1 MNTKSS
7 IAPASMGDEFYP
19 TPQKLVDKMLFGVDL
34 TYVKTVLE
42 PSAGTGDIVERL
54 LEKDY
59 LPWHGSDEQRFRNI
73 RCVDCV
79 EINPEL
85 RSILRYNYGEGRA
98 NEART
103 ALSQLREKAETRD
116 LTSEEKMA
124 ESYAAR
130 VRNFATSDV
139 VHVVYDDFLK
149 YEPFKEYDLIIMNPP
164 FSEGDKHLIKAI
176 ELQKDGGS
184 IICLLNAETIKN
196 PYIYQRQQL
205 RKLLDEYGASIE
217 YIEDA
222 FIDAERRTNVEVAL
236 VKISIPRRTVESEFY
251 ERMRKA
257 ERIDDE
263 DFASASTEIDVT
275 DYIKSAVAHFRVEV
289 KAGMELIRQ
298 YRAFKPYMRS
308 SFEEPN
314 TGTILRLTDSCD
326 RGYDEVS
333 INGYASKTRLKYWRA
348 LLSNPKFIG
357 KLTSKLQ
364 EEYRRKVDRLQE
376 YDFNEFNIETLS
388 VQIMSEVQ
396 RGIEEEIAA
405 MFDRLSASHSW
416 YGDDS
421 TNRHYYDG
429 WATNK
434 AWKINKKV
442 ILPCY
447 GVFSEWSGRP
457 SEYEAFNVLSDIERI
472 FNFFDGK
479 MTADV
484 DLAMT
489 LKDNFAAGITRNIRC
504 KFFEATFYKKGTV
517 HIVFSDMELLERFNI
532 YAARNRGWL
541 PPSYGKKKYSNLT
554 DDEKKVVDSFQGEAA
569 YEKVVARADYYLST
583 AVSGYLADSEL
594 RTEGAKNEIQTD

>member
-1 MNTKSS
+1 MSAGSS
-7 IAPASMGDEFYP
+7 IAPASMGEEFFP
-19 TPQKLVDKMLFGVDL
+19 TPRELIDKMLSGLDFAFIN
-34 TYVKTVLE
+34 TVLE
-42 PSAGTGDIVERL
+42 PSAGKGDIVERL

-59 LPWHGSDEQRFRNI
+59 MPWGASDNRFRHI

-85 RSILRYNYGEGRA
+85 RSILRYNYGDGRA
-98 NEART
+98 SKAQT
-103 ALSQLREKAETRD
+103 VLRQIKKIEDERS
-116 LTSEEKMA
+116 LTSAEKMM
-124 ESYAAR
+124 ENDAAKQR
-130 VRNFATSDV
+130 GFATSGV
-139 VHVVYDDFLK
+139 VHVVYDDFLR

-176 ELQKDGGS
+176 EIQKNGGA
-184 IICLLNAETIKN
+184 IVCLLNAETIKN
-196 PYIYQRQQL
+196 PYTNQRQHL
-205 RKLLDEYGASIE
+205 IKLLNEYGAEIR
-217 YIEDA
+217 YIQGA
-222 FIDAERRTNVEVAL
+222 FDHAERRTDVEVAL
-236 VKISIPRRTVESEFY
+236 VKIAIPRRIAESEFY
-251 ERMRKA
+251 ERMKKA
-257 ERIDDE
+257 EHIDDE
-263 DFASASTEIDVT
+263 SFASASTDVDVT
-275 DYIKSAVAHFRVEV
+275 DYIKSAVAHYRVEV
-289 KAGMELIRQ
+289 KAGIELIRQ
-298 YRAFKPYMRS
+298 FRALKPYMRS
-308 SFEEPN
+308 SFDEKE

-326 RGYDEVS
+326 RGYDDVS
-333 INGYASKTRLKYWRA
+333 VNSYASKTRLKYWRA
-348 LLSNPKFIG
+348 LLSNPKFVG

-376 YDFNEFNIETLS
+376 YDFNEFNIEALS
-388 VQIMSEVQ
+388 VQIMSEVR

-457 SEYEAFNVLSDIERI
+457 EVYKAVDVLSDIERI